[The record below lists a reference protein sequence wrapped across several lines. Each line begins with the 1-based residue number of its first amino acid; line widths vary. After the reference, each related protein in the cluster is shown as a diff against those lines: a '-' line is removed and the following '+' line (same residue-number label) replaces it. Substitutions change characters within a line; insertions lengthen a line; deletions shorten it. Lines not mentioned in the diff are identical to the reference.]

1 MTKRV
6 KAGLLDESLI
16 IQSFKDADL
25 VANPADAVLHKAEG
39 TVPEPPAILTEPE
52 TNDVVPAAED
62 GDTTARSKSRRRK
75 GSYDEVY
82 LRRKE
87 IKTRQP
93 VYISQE
99 IHRSV
104 TKLVHLLALTG
115 REISVG
121 GYIDNVLS
129 EHLRQHREEI
139 TALCRDKMDDFL

>member
-1 MTKRV
+1 MVKRV

-25 VANPADAVLHKAEG
+25 VVDPADAVLRKEERV
-39 TVPEPPAILTEPE
+39 TPEPPPVQAEPE
-52 TNDVVPAAED
+52 TTDTVPAPEG
-62 GDTTARSKSRRRK
+62 GDTAGKSKPRRRR
-75 GSYDEVY
+75 GNYDEVF

-93 VYISQE
+93 VYISQQ

-115 REISVG
+115 HEISVG

-129 EHLRQHREEI
+129 EHFRQHKEEI
-139 TALCRDKMDDFL
+139 AGLCRDKMDDFL